1 MPNGG
6 MAFHGGSAPS
16 VDTLP
21 ASGVSPAGSPA
32 HPFGLF
38 PELGDAALPSST
50 DNLIRSGFRNDVDVP
65 AFGTLTGILTGPQ
78 FRVVIRAL
86 EQRQGVDILTPPKVA
101 TLSGRQAQFKSVRVR
116 YVVTD
121 LDWSQIDSNAT
132 TGATS
137 AVPAQPIAEPFELG
151 PVVDLVPHVSA
162 DGYTI
167 QMTVMSTV
175 TEFLGYDL
183 ENGKRQETV
192 TMSDGRK
199 QIVTLPNQPCPIFRK
214 RQMVANA
221 IAWDGQTVVL
231 AGGSDQLLAN
241 PINNQPLRPGTKLR
255 DDAGTR
261 ALLIFITPTLIDA
274 TGNRIHK
281 TEETTPGVPL
291 QK

>member
-1 MPNGG
+1 
-6 MAFHGGSAPS
+6 
-16 VDTLP
+16 
-21 ASGVSPAGSPA
+21 
-32 HPFGLF
+32 
-38 PELGDAALPSST
+38 
-50 DNLIRSGFRNDVDVP
+50 
-65 AFGTLTGILTGPQ
+65 
-78 FRVVIRAL
+78 
-86 EQRQGVDILTPPKVA
+86 
-101 TLSGRQAQFKSVRVR
+101 
-116 YVVTD
+116 
-121 LDWSQIDSNAT
+121 
-132 TGATS
+132 
-137 AVPAQPIAEPFELG
+137 
-151 PVVDLVPHVSA
+151 
-162 DGYTI
+162 
-167 QMTVMSTV
+167 MTVMSTV
-175 TEFLGYDL
+175 TGFLGYDL

-221 IAWDGQTVVL
+221 IALDGQTVVL

-255 DDAGTR
+255 DDASTR